1 MTLIKSILLGSA
13 AGIVA
18 VASAQAADLP
28 TKKAAPVAQ
37 YVKICNVGGITG
49 WTMPGSDTCM
59 KVSGYMTAQFTGG
72 NLNTQYLPGGY
83 ASVYN
88 AYIGGG
94 GSDPTVI
101 AGLVAGLT
109 RTGGSITNGTAS
121 GGLSSQRVLLAA
133 SDSQSNSTF
142 YRPATGWSARAALV
156 FDFASNT
163 AYGPLLGH
171 IGIQDDMGNGFD
183 SLTPASPANITYAD
197 QAYLTWAGLT
207 AGKAASFYS
216 FVGGGDN
223 WANLFSPD
231 QKGFNEPMLLAYTAS
246 FGGGFSATIAA
257 QSPGTNG
264 QSGGGTDIAGGGLTY
279 GGQRWPDIVA
289 QLHVKQ
295 GWGEAQISGVLHDV
309 RVANQSYVGAAG
321 VDGCGVGAFVTNC
334 NSQQTK
340 TGWGIDAGVKVNLP
354 SFGQDDNFLVTGSY
368 TQSAFWYSG
377 IPDGMWGENGQVNGN
392 GQPMY
397 AADAYFNPL
406 TNQWSSPTAWS
417 VAAIFE
423 HHFTPQFYIDLE
435 GSYAGLKWS
444 NMGGGC
450 YLLGF
455 GCGLAQAVQG
465 PLSPSANSWIIGADL
480 GWMPV
485 TNLNFDLEL
494 MYQDTNQ
501 TRPSGFLGTVY
512 NAGGVGGAVFVPG
525 AWEGNSSGFAGR
537 LRITRYF

>member
-18 VASAQAADLP
+18 VAGAQAADLP

-49 WTMPGSDTCM
+49 WTMPGSDTCL
-59 KVSGYMTAQFTGG
+59 KISGYMTAQFTGG
-72 NLNTQYLPGGY
+72 NLNTQYNY
-83 ASVYN
+83 ASYSTVAN
-88 AYIGGG
+88 A
-94 GSDPTVI
+94 
-101 AGLVAGLT
+101 VA
-109 RTGGSITNGTAS
+109 
-121 GGLSSQRVLLAA
+121 LSNPALAATLNTLAAVSNQATQRVLIAA
-133 SDSQSNSTF
+133 SDTQGNSTF

-171 IGIQDDMGNGFD
+171 IGIQDDVGNGFD
-183 SLTPASPANITYAD
+183 SLTPASTANITYLD
-197 QAYLTWAGLT
+197 QGYLTWAGIT

-216 FVGGGDN
+216 FIGGGDN

-264 QSGGGTDIAGGGLTY
+264 QSGGGTDVGWRPDLTY
-279 GGQRWPDIVA
+279 GGQRWPDIVG

-295 GWGEAQISGVLHDV
+295 GWGEAQISGVMHDV
-309 RVANQSYVGAAG
+309 RVANQAYAGAAG
-321 VDGCGVGAFVTNC
+321 VDGCGVGGVVVNC
-334 NSQQTK
+334 NFQQTK
-340 TGWGIDAGVKVNLP
+340 TGWGVDAGVKINLP

-397 AADAYFNPL
+397 AADAFFNPL

-465 PLSPSANSWIIGADL
+465 PLSPSATSWIIGADL
-480 GWMPV
+480 GWNPV

-512 NAGGVGGAVFVPG
+512 NFGGVGGAVFVPG